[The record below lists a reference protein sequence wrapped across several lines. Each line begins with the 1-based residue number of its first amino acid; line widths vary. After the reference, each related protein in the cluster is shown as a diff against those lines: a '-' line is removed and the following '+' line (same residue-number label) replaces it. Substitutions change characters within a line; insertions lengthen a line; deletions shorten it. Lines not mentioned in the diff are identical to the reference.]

1 MPQAKKMTISDRGLA
16 LIKQFEGFKAT
27 AYLCPAG
34 IPTIGYGHTGSD
46 VTKSD
51 VGVKTISEEEA
62 LDLLRLDVKKAED
75 AVNRKVLV
83 PISQNQFDALSSFT
97 YNLGEAN
104 LATSTL
110 LKLLNQGD
118 YEGAQKEFVK
128 WNRAGGK
135 ILLGLTKRR
144 EAEAALFA
152 EV

>member
-1 MPQAKKMTISDRGLA
+1 MAQAKKMTISDRGLA

-51 VGVKTISEEEA
+51 VGVKTISEDEA
-62 LDLLRLDVKKAED
+62 SDLLRQDVKKAED

-83 PISQNQFDALSSFT
+83 PISQNQCDALISFT
-97 YNLGEAN
+97 YNLGEGN
-104 LATSTL
+104 LASSTL
-110 LKLLNQGD
+110 LRLLNQGD

-128 WNRAGGK
+128 WNKAGGK
-135 ILLGLTKRR
+135 TLFGLTKRR

>member
-1 MPQAKKMTISDRGLA
+1 MQMTISVQGFA
-16 LIKQFEGFKAT
+16 LIKKFEGFKAI

-46 VTKSD
+46 VTKRD
-51 VGVKTISEEEA
+51 VGVKTISEDEA
-62 LDLLRLDVKKAED
+62 SDLLRQDLKKAEE

-83 PISQNQFDALSSFT
+83 PISQNQFDALISFT
-97 YNLGEAN
+97 YNLGEGS
-104 LATSTL
+104 LASSTL
-110 LKLLNQGD
+110 LRLLNQGD

-128 WNRAGGK
+128 WNKAGGK

-152 EV
+152 KV

>member
-1 MPQAKKMTISDRGLA
+1 MTISEHGLS
-16 LIKQFEGFKAT
+16 LIKKFEGFKAT

-62 LDLLRLDVKKAED
+62 SDLLREDVKKAEN

-83 PISQNQFDALSSFT
+83 PISQNQYDALISFT
-97 YNLGEAN
+97 YNLGEGN
-104 LATSTL
+104 LASSTL
-110 LKLLNQGD
+110 LRLLNQGD
-118 YEGAQKEFVK
+118 YEGAQKEVDN
-128 WNRAGGK
+128 WNKAGGTP
-135 ILLGLTKRR
+135 LLGLTTRR
-144 EAEAALFA
+144 EAEAALFP

>member
-1 MPQAKKMTISDRGLA
+1 MTISEHGLS
-16 LIKQFEGFKAT
+16 LIKKFEGFKVT

-51 VGVKTISEEEA
+51 VGVKTISEKEA
-62 LDLLRLDVKKAED
+62 SDLLRQDVKKAED

-83 PISQNQFDALSSFT
+83 PISQNQYDALISFT
-97 YNLGEAN
+97 YNLGESN
-104 LATSTL
+104 LASSTL
-110 LKLLNQGD
+110 LRLLNQGD

-128 WNRAGGK
+128 WNKAGGK
-135 ILLGLTKRR
+135 PLLGLTKRR